1 MNNVERRE
9 QGKGQM
15 TKSIL
20 HKLLLSRRLCELGC
34 ENLSSVNDLSLAIGV
49 NLLQDSV
56 ETFLLAVSEY
66 LNAGVTA
73 STKYDQYFDLINTKI
88 SPKELPFRIK
98 LVALNK
104 LRVNSKH
111 YGLTPALSE
120 VQGLVE
126 TVREF
131 LDETTKSI
139 LNLLF
144 STISLIDL
152 LIDGEHKELLKAAEQ
167 AFESGNFADCLIGCR
182 KAIFIR
188 IESHYDAAPLDI
200 SEQLTPFYVA
210 LFGRKVPFF
219 AQNKKYLDENV
230 RNATDYVIL
239 DYESIKIELLESGM
253 DGVSFWNIC
262 RLTPQVYRMR
272 KESEWVVKHEF
283 KIMDEEG
290 IKERAEYVLN
300 ATINLFVAADQ
311 KIAARKSLEHRRYF
325 VSLKRD
331 EVPVYEKADSASRV
345 VSMSPKGFTKLF
357 VDFTVPALRGKGV
370 FWHVVHYE
378 GEMYVC
384 GYISEDEVL
393 GSVKNLSH
401 II

>member
-1 MNNVERRE
+1 
-9 QGKGQM
+9 M

-20 HKLLLSRRLCELGC
+20 HKLLLSRRLYELGR

-56 ETFLLAVSEY
+56 EAFLLAVSEY

-73 STKYDQYFDLINTKI
+73 GTKYDQYFELINAKI
-88 SPKELPFRIK
+88 SPKELPFRSR

-120 VQGLVE
+120 VQGLVV

-139 LNLLF
+139 LNLSF

-152 LIDGEHKELLKAAEQ
+152 LRDGEQKELLKAAEQ
-167 AFESGNFADCLIGCR
+167 AVESGDFADCLIGCR
-182 KAIFIR
+182 KAIFVR
-188 IESHYDAAPLDI
+188 IESDYNAAPFDTD
-200 SEQLTPFYVA
+200 EQPTPLLAAF
-210 LFGRKVPFF
+210 LGRKVPFF
-219 AQNKKYLDENV
+219 ARNKKYLDEHV
-230 RNATDYVIL
+230 RDATDYIML
-239 DYESIKIELLESGM
+239 DHESVEMELLKSGM
-253 DGVSFWNIC
+253 DSVSFWNIW
-262 RLTPQVYRMR
+262 RLTPEVYRKG

-283 KIMDEEG
+283 KKMDEEG

-300 ATINLFVAADQ
+300 TTVNLFVAAEQ
-311 KIAARKSLEHRRYF
+311 KIAATRSLEYRRYF

-331 EVPVYEKADSASRV
+331 EVPVYEKADTASKV
-345 VSMSPKGFTKLF
+345 VSISPKGVTKLF
-357 VDFTVPALRGKGV
+357 VDFTVPALRGEGI
-370 FWHVVHYE
+370 FWHANHYE
-378 GEMYVC
+378 DELSVW
-384 GYISEDEVL
+384 GYIFEDEVL
-393 GSVKNLSH
+393 L
-401 II
+401 